1 MRICFVC
8 LGNIC
13 RSPAAEAALVHLA
26 DAEGVAVEVASAGTA
41 DYHIGER
48 PHELTVAEAQRRG
61 IPIDHRGRQFTA
73 EDFVD
78 YDLVVAMDSAN
89 ERDLLDLAAEADAAA
104 HGSADSARKVIR
116 FGAFEEDA
124 DPQDSSTIR
133 DVRDPW
139 GHGPEVFEA
148 MYDHL
153 DRGLP
158 GILRHV
164 RQHTSP
170 SAAGRSSAGQ

>member
-13 RSPAAEAALVHLA
+13 RSPAAEAAFAHLA
-26 DAEGVAVEVASAGTA
+26 QAEGVEVEVDSAGTA
-41 DYHIGER
+41 DYHIDSA
-48 PHELTVAEAQRRG
+48 PHHLTLAEAERRG
-61 IPIDHRGRQFTA
+61 IAIDHRGRQFSA
-73 EDFVD
+73 ADFDDV
-78 YDLVVAMDSAN
+78 DLVVAMDSAN
-89 ERDLLDLAAEADAAA
+89 ERDLLDLARQAGPGAAEKIVRL
-104 HGSADSARKVIR
+104 GS
-116 FGAFEEDA
+116 FEDDV

-153 DRGLP
+153 DQGLRGL
-158 GILRHV
+158 LRHV
-164 RQHTSP
+164 QKQQ
-170 SAAGRSSAGQ
+170 AGQQSGQQSTRQPGTQ